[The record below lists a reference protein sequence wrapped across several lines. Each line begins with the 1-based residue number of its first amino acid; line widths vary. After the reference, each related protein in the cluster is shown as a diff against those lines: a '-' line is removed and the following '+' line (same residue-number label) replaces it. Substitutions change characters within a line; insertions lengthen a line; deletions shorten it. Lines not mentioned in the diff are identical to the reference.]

1 MVREMLNIFPVSSS
15 PVSSTYIVDGVDT
28 PVTLAAT

>member
-15 PVSSTYIVDGVDT
+15 PVNPIYIVDGVDM
-28 PVTLAAT
+28 PVVLAAT